1 MDECFYFYLFYIQ
14 YVYKCI
20 NLTVTLPKRR
30 RIRIQLQHQDDP
42 LGFGMLSG
50 EKSVFIIQIYILNI
64 GLNTTLLIAA
74 LNIASLNI

>member
-1 MDECFYFYLFYIQ
+1 MFLFLFILYTVRLQ
-14 YVYKCI
+14 MYI

-64 GLNTTLLIAA
+64 GLNTTSLIAA